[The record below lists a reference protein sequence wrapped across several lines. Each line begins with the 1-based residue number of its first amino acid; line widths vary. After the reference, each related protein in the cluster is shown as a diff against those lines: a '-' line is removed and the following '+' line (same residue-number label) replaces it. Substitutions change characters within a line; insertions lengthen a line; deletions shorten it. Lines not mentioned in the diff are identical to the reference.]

1 MSSSDSCS
9 HGRRDARPALPST
22 NDARAA
28 QPRVEATHAARPRAG
43 ATRAAL
49 ARRLCASA
57 VLLGAMTA
65 ARGAL
70 ADARTEAR
78 LHFRAG
84 MELIAQKQFEEGI
97 RQLQKANEIL
107 PHPNVVFNIARAHAE
122 AGNIEQAIAAYRE
135 YLASDPPDREQVT
148 RIVAQLEQRLAAQRA
163 AAAPEPRPP
172 AAPAPQQP
180 GPQQPGP
187 QQPAAGDTP
196 AQPTAGQ
203 TAAGGAAAPGG
214 AQGPGGAEGPAARP
228 APGPGAAPVDAAGLV
243 GAART
248 EDVYRETVITASRG
262 AQSPLDSPNS
272 TTIVTRQDIRLSG
285 MTRIPELLR
294 RVAGMDVMQITG
306 GDENVSMRGFNS
318 RLANKLLVLVDGRT
332 VKNDVL
338 GSTFW
343 EALSIDVDQI
353 ERIEVVRG
361 PGSALYGADAFAGI
375 VNIITIPPGAGK
387 SGFRVGY
394 GDHQQGY
401 GSAWASAREGDFAY
415 RLSAG
420 YTRYPRWTR
429 EVAGDRIDLETSGQS
444 QDLGAQNVR
453 IDLRASQR
461 LGPRRELDVGA
472 GYARSELD
480 IYGIGPFN
488 DYNLEVANADVA
500 VAYRS
505 EHVNARAYYAN
516 LDGYSL
522 LNAAY
527 LGHTL
532 YAGRPRQHVA
542 NAELEFVKT
551 LRAPAS
557 VVHDFHIG
565 LGYRLKATDWSY
577 LHDDMPIEHHGS
589 VFLQDSMRLGERVTL
604 VASGRLDYVPYLERL
619 IPSPRGSVIVKPTD
633 RQAIRL
639 SGSTAFRSPTALE
652 AYVDLPIQLALPGLE
667 LLSTTRPP
675 VRSGFIIDPEQIIT
689 AEASYLNQQS
699 DYFEFEVTAY
709 YNRVSDLIVLAEP
722 QRTTLSQRAQG
733 VGGLNPE
740 TGRYTSGL
748 GGFENQCDVYHV
760 VGGELGGR
768 VYPVEGLDVFA
779 NYALNLS
786 QQQRPDGCDALEDRR
801 TSQHKVN
808 AGVQVRTPVGV
819 DGEVTFH
826 YQSSQA
832 WAEQVPAGTVIAT
845 SIYPLPAYTLLNARL
860 GYRFLDGRAEISA
873 TVFNALDGIADQPL
887 QMHPF
892 GNRIGRRFMGFFRY
906 SL

>member
-1 MSSSDSCS
+1 MSSPDRCS
-9 HGRRDARPALPST
+9 HGRKGAVPAPAPT
-22 NDARAA
+22 NDARAS
-28 QPRVEATHAARPRAG
+28 RAARPRCG
-43 ATRAAL
+43 AAR
-49 ARRLCASA
+49 ARRLLACAVA
-57 VLLGAMTA
+57 LGAMTA

-84 MELIAQKQFEEGI
+84 MDLIAQKQFDEGI

-122 AGNIEQAIAAYRE
+122 AGHTEQAIAAYRE
-135 YLASDPPDREQVT
+135 YIASAPPDRDQVT
-148 RIVAQLEQRLAAQRA
+148 RIVEQLEQRLAAQRA
-163 AAAPEPRPP
+163 PAAQAATEPKQPPPPEPQ
-172 AAPAPQQP
+172 PQ

-187 QQPAAGDTP
+187 GGAP
-196 AQPTAGQ
+196 AQPTVGQ
-203 TAAGGAAAPGG
+203 PTPEGAPATPAVPAPAPSSRAAPD
-214 AQGPGGAEGPAARP
+214 
-228 APGPGAAPVDAAGLV
+228 DAAGIV

-248 EDVYRETVITASRG
+248 EDVYQETVITASRG

-318 RLANKLLVLVDGRT
+318 RLANKLLVLVNGRT

-375 VNIITIPPGAGK
+375 VNIITIEPGVGK
-387 SGFRVGY
+387 SGFRAGY

-401 GSAWASAREGDFAY
+401 GSVWASAREGDFAY

-429 EVAGDRIDLETSGQS
+429 EVADDRIDLETSGQS

-453 IDLRASQR
+453 IDLRATQR
-461 LGPRRELDVGA
+461 LGPRRELAVGA
-472 GYARSELD
+472 GYSRSELD
-480 IYGIGPFN
+480 VYGIGPFN
-488 DYNLEVANADVA
+488 DYNLEVTNADA
-500 VAYRS
+500 SVAYRG
-505 EHVNARAYYAN
+505 ENVNARTYYSN

-532 YAGRPRQHVA
+532 YAGRPRQHIV

-551 LRAPAS
+551 LRAPAP

-577 LHDDMPIEHHGS
+577 LDDDMPIEHHGS
-589 VFLQDSMRLGERVTL
+589 VFLQDSMKLGERVTL

-619 IPSPRGSVIVKPTD
+619 IPSPRGSVIVKPTP

-639 SGSTAFRSPTALE
+639 SGSTAFRSPTSLE

-675 VRSGFIIDPEQIIT
+675 VRSDFIIDPEQIIT

-709 YNRVSDLIVLAEP
+709 YNRVSNLIVLAEP

-733 VGGLNPE
+733 FGGLNPE
-740 TGRYTSGL
+740 TGRYTSGF
-748 GGFENQCDVYHV
+748 GGFENQCDIYHV

-768 VYPVEGLDVFA
+768 VYPAEGLDVFA

-786 QQQRPDGCDALEDRR
+786 EQQRPAGCSAPEDER
-801 TSQHKVN
+801 TSRHKVN

-845 SIYPLPAYTLLNARL
+845 DIYPLPAYTLLNARL
-860 GYRFLDGRAEISA
+860 GYRFLNNRAEISA
-873 TVFNALDGIADQPL
+873 TVFNALDGLGDQPL

>member
-9 HGRRDARPALPST
+9 HHRRGAAPALAPT

-28 QPRVEATHAARPRAG
+28 RPRS
-43 ATRAAL
+43 ATAL
-49 ARRLCASA
+49 GRK
-57 VLLGAMTA
+57 LLACTIALGSLTA

-84 MELIAQKQFEEGI
+84 MDLIAQKQFDEGI

-122 AGNIEQAIAAYRE
+122 AGHVEQAIAAYRE
-135 YLASDPPDREQVT
+135 YLQSEPADREQVT
-148 RIVAQLEQRLAAQRA
+148 RIVEQLEQRLAAQRGA
-163 AAAPEPRPP
+163 AIPEPKQPP
-172 AAPAPQQP
+172 APAQPPAPQP
-180 GPQQPGP
+180 
-187 QQPAAGDTP
+187 
-196 AQPTAGQ
+196 
-203 TAAGGAAAPGG
+203 
-214 AQGPGGAEGPAARP
+214 P
-228 APGPGAAPVDAAGLV
+228 APGTAPSPPPPAGEPTAQGAPTTAATPTPAPGSKAARADAEGLV

-248 EDVYRETVITASRG
+248 EDVYEETVITASRG

-285 MTRIPELLR
+285 ITRIPELLR

-343 EALSIDVDQI
+343 ESLSIDVDQI

-375 VNIITIPPGAGK
+375 VNIITIEPGAGK
-387 SGFRVGY
+387 SGFRAGY

-401 GSAWASAREGDFAY
+401 ASVWASAREGDFAY

-420 YTRYPRWTR
+420 YTRYPRWSR
-429 EVAGDRIDLETSGQS
+429 EVADDRIDLETSGQS

-453 IDLRASQR
+453 IDLRTSQR
-461 LGPRRELDVGA
+461 LGPRRELTVGA
-472 GYARSELD
+472 GYSRSELD
-480 IYGIGPFN
+480 VYGIGPFN

-505 EHVNARAYYAN
+505 ENVNARTYYSN

-532 YAGRPRQHVA
+532 YAGRPQQHIV

-551 LRAPAS
+551 LRAPAP

-577 LHDDMPIEHHGS
+577 LEDDIPLEHQGS
-589 VFLQDSMRLGERVTL
+589 VFLQDSMKLGERVTL

-619 IPSPRGSVIVKPTD
+619 IPSPRGSVIVKPAE
-633 RQAIRL
+633 RQAIRV
-639 SGSTAFRSPTALE
+639 SGSTAFRSPMALE
-652 AYVDLPIQLALPGLE
+652 AYVDVPIQLTPPGLE
-667 LLSTTRPP
+667 FLSTSRPP
-675 VRSGFIIDPEQIIT
+675 DSSDRPIDPEQIIT

-722 QRTTLSQRAQG
+722 QRTTLSQRAHG
-733 VGGLNPE
+733 SGGLNPE
-740 TGRYTSGL
+740 TGRYTSGF
-748 GGFENQCDVYHV
+748 GGFENQRDVYHV
-760 VGGELGGR
+760 FGGELGGR
-768 VYPVEGLDVFA
+768 VYPVEGLDIFA
-779 NYALNLS
+779 NYALNRS
-786 QQQRPDGCDALEDRR
+786 VHQRPDGGGALTDAR

-808 AGVQVRTPVGV
+808 AGVQLRTPIGV
-819 DGEVTFH
+819 DGEITFH
-826 YQSSQA
+826 YQSSQL
-832 WAEQVPAGTVIAT
+832 WTEQVPTGTVIAT
-845 SIYPLPAYTLLNARL
+845 RQYPLPAYTLLNARV
-860 GYRFLDGRAEISA
+860 GYRFLDRAELSA
-873 TVFNALDGIADQPL
+873 TVFNALDGLGDKAL

-892 GNRIGRRFMGFFRY
+892 GNRIGRRFMGFFSY

>member
-1 MSSSDSCS
+1 MASSDSCS
-9 HGRRDARPALPST
+9 HHRRAPFPALAPT

-28 QPRVEATHAARPRAG
+28 RPPG
-43 ATRAAL
+43 APAL
-49 ARRLCASA
+49 ARKLLACAIA
-57 VLLGAMTA
+57 LGSLTA

-84 MELIAQKQFEEGI
+84 MDLIAQKQFDEGI

-122 AGNIEQAIAAYRE
+122 AGHIEQAIAAYRE
-135 YLASDPPDREQVT
+135 YIGSDPADREEVT
-148 RIVAQLEQRLAAQRA
+148 RIVEQLEKRLAAQRA
-163 AAAPEPRPP
+163 AAGPEPKQPP
-172 AAPAPQQP
+172 APAPQPPAPQQP
-180 GPQQPGP
+180 
-187 QQPAAGDTP
+187 
-196 AQPTAGQ
+196 
-203 TAAGGAAAPGG
+203 APGEAPSSPPPAG
-214 AQGPGGAEGPAARP
+214 GPAAQGAPATPATKAPAP
-228 APGPGAAPVDAAGLV
+228 APGSKATPADAAGIV

-248 EDVYRETVITASRG
+248 EDVYQETVITASRG

-285 MTRIPELLR
+285 ITRIPELLR

-375 VNIITIPPGAGK
+375 VNIITIEPGVGK
-387 SGFRVGY
+387 SGFRAGY
-394 GDHQQGY
+394 GDHRQGY
-401 GSAWASAREGDFAY
+401 ASVWASAREGDFAY

-420 YTRYPRWTR
+420 YTRYPRWSR
-429 EVAGDRIDLETSGQS
+429 EVADDRIDLETSGQS

-453 IDLRASQR
+453 IDLRTSQR
-461 LGPRRELDVGA
+461 LGPQRELTVGA

-505 EHVNARAYYAN
+505 ENVNARTYYSN

-532 YAGRPRQHVA
+532 YAGRPQQHIL

-551 LRAPAS
+551 LRAPAP

-565 LGYRLKATDWSY
+565 LGYRLKATAWSY
-577 LHDDMPIEHHGS
+577 LEDDTLLEHQAS
-589 VFLQDSMRLGERVTL
+589 VFLQDSMKLGERVTL
-604 VASGRLDYVPYLERL
+604 VASGRLDYVPYLQRL
-619 IPSPRGSVIVKPTD
+619 IPSPRGSVIVKPTE

-639 SGSTAFRSPTALE
+639 SGSTAFRSPTSLE

-667 LLSTTRPP
+667 LLSTTRPSD
-675 VRSGFIIDPEQIIT
+675 RSDIIIDPEQIIT

-722 QRTTLSQRAQG
+722 QRTTLSQRAHG
-733 VGGLNPE
+733 YGGLNPE
-740 TGRYTSGL
+740 TGRYTSGF
-748 GGFENQCDVYHV
+748 GGFENQSDVYHV
-760 VGGELGGR
+760 FGGELGGR
-768 VYPVEGLDVFA
+768 VYPVEGLDIFA

-786 QQQRPDGCDALEDRR
+786 EHQRPDGRDAIEDAR
-801 TSQHKVN
+801 TSRHKVN
-808 AGVQVRTPVGV
+808 VGVQLRTPIGI
-819 DGEVTFH
+819 DGEITLH
-826 YQSSQA
+826 YQSSQL
-832 WAEQVPAGTVIAT
+832 WTEQVPTGTVIAT
-845 SIYPLPAYTLLNARL
+845 RQYPLPAYTLLNARV
-860 GYRFLDGRAEISA
+860 GYRFLHRAELSA
-873 TVFNALDGIADQPL
+873 TVFNALDGLGDEPL

-892 GNRIGRRFMGFFRY
+892 GNRIGRRFMGFFSY

>member
-1 MSSSDSCS
+1 MRSGKLFAC
-9 HGRRDARPALPST
+9 
-22 NDARAA
+22 
-28 QPRVEATHAARPRAG
+28 
-43 ATRAAL
+43 
-49 ARRLCASA
+49 A

-84 MELIAQKQFEEGI
+84 MELIAQKRFEEGI
-97 RQLQKANEIL
+97 RQLQKAHEIL

-122 AGNIEQAIAAYRE
+122 AENIEQAIAAYRE
-135 YLASDPPDREQVT
+135 YLASDPPDRVQVT
-148 RIVAQLEQRLAAQRA
+148 RFVEHLEQRLAAQRA
-163 AAAPEPRPP
+163 AAAPEAQRP
-172 AAPAPQQP
+172 AAPEPQRPAPP
-180 GPQQPGP
+180 EP
-187 QQPAAGDTP
+187 
-196 AQPTAGQ
+196 
-203 TAAGGAAAPGG
+203 APGG
-214 AQGPGGAEGPAARP
+214 GAGAPTAAQ
-228 APGPGAAPVDAAGLV
+228 PGAAEAAGPAPAPPRERGADAARLAS
-243 GAART
+243 AART
-248 EDVYRETVITASRG
+248 EDVYQETVVTASRG

-318 RLANKLLVLVDGRT
+318 RLANKLLVLVNGRT
-332 VKNDVL
+332 IKNDVL

-375 VNIITIPPGAGK
+375 VNIITIEPGAGE
-387 SGFRVGY
+387 SGFRAGY

-401 GSAWASAREGDFAY
+401 GSVWASAREGDFAY

-429 EVAGDRIDLETSGQS
+429 EVADDRIDLEKSDLD

-453 IDLRASQR
+453 VDLRASQR
-461 LGPRRELDVGA
+461 LGPGRELAIGG

-488 DYNLEVANADVA
+488 DYNLEVETSDVSI
-500 VAYRS
+500 AYLS
-505 EHVNARAYYAN
+505 DNVNARTYYSR
-516 LDGYSL
+516 LDGRSQ

-532 YAGRPRQHVA
+532 YAGRPQQHIV

-551 LRAPAS
+551 LRAPAP

-565 LGYRLKATDWSY
+565 LGYRLKATAWSY
-577 LHDDMPIEHHGS
+577 LDEGMPIEHHGS
-589 VFLQDSMRLGERVTL
+589 VFLQDSMRLGAHVTL

-619 IPSPRGSVIVKPTD
+619 IPSPRGSLIIKPTD

-667 LLSTTRPP
+667 LLSTTRSPGTTD
-675 VRSGFIIDPEQIIT
+675 VLLDPEQIIT

-699 DYFEFEVTAY
+699 DHFEFEITAY
-709 YNRVSDLIVLAEP
+709 YNRVSNLVVLAEP
-722 QRTTLSQRAQG
+722 APMTLSERAAG
-733 VGGLNPE
+733 LGGLNPE
-740 TGRYTSGL
+740 TGRYTSGF
-748 GGFENQCDVYHV
+748 GGFENQCDIYHV

-786 QQQRPDGCDALEDRR
+786 QQQRPDGCGALEDER

-819 DGEVTFH
+819 DGEVTLH
-826 YQSSQA
+826 YQSGQT
-832 WAEQVPAGTVIAT
+832 WTEQVPTGTVIAT
-845 SIYPLPAYTLLNARL
+845 GRYALPAYTLLNARL
-860 GYRFLDGRAEISA
+860 GYRFLDNRAEISA
-873 TVFNALDGIADQPL
+873 TVFNALDGLGDEPL

>member
-9 HGRRDARPALPST
+9 HGRRDAGPALPPT

-28 QPRVEATHAARPRAG
+28 RPRG
-43 ATRAAL
+43 RAAL
-49 ARRLCASA
+49 ARRLCACA
-57 VLLGAMTA
+57 ALVGAMAA
-65 ARGAL
+65 ARGAR

-84 MELIAQKQFEEGI
+84 MELIAQKQYDEGI
-97 RQLQKANEIL
+97 RQLLKANEIL

-122 AGNIEQAIAAYRE
+122 AGNIEQALAAYRE
-135 YLASDPPDREQVT
+135 YIASDPPDREQVT

-163 AAAPEPRPP
+163 APAPEPQQP

-180 GPQQPGP
+180 GAQQPGT
-187 QQPAAGDTP
+187 QQPAAGDAP
-196 AQPTAGQ
+196 ARPTDGQP
-203 TAAGGAAAPGG
+203 AAGAQAPGG
-214 AQGPGGAEGPAARP
+214 AQAAGGAQGTGARP
-228 APGPGAAPVDAAGLV
+228 ALAPGPGAADAAGIV

-248 EDVYRETVITASRG
+248 EDVYQETVITASRG

-318 RLANKLLVLVDGRT
+318 RLANKLLVLVNGRT

-375 VNIITIPPGAGK
+375 VNIITIEPGAGK
-387 SGFRVGY
+387 SGFRAGY

-401 GSAWASAREGDFAY
+401 GSVWASAREGDFAY

-429 EVAGDRIDLETSGQS
+429 EVADDRIDLETSGQS

-461 LGPRRELDVGA
+461 LGPGRAIDVGA

-488 DYNLEVANADVA
+488 DYNLEVTNADVA

-505 EHVNARAYYAN
+505 ENINARTYYAN

-532 YAGRPRQHVA
+532 YAGRPQQHVV

-565 LGYRLKATDWSY
+565 LGYRLKATEWSY
-577 LHDDMPIEHHGS
+577 LDGDMPIEHHGS
-589 VFLQDSMRLGERVTL
+589 VFLQDSMKLGERVTL

-652 AYVDLPIQLALPGLE
+652 AYVDVPIQLALPGLE

-699 DYFEFEVTAY
+699 DFFEFEVTAY

-722 QRTTLSQRAQG
+722 QRMTLSQRAQG

-740 TGRYTSGL
+740 TGRYTSGF

-768 VYPVEGLDVFA
+768 VYPVEGLDIFA

-786 QQQRPDGCDALEDRR
+786 EQQRPDGCNALEDKR

-826 YQSSQA
+826 YQSSQE
-832 WAEQVPAGTVIAT
+832 WAEQVPTGTVIAT
-845 SIYPLPAYTLLNARL
+845 NIYPLPAYTLLNARL
-860 GYRFLDGRAEISA
+860 GYRFLDNRAEISA
-873 TVFNALDGIADQPL
+873 TVFNALDGIGDQPL

>member
-1 MSSSDSCS
+1 MSSPDSCS
-9 HGRRDARPALPST
+9 HGRRDAGPALPPT

-28 QPRVEATHAARPRAG
+28 RPRG
-43 ATRAAL
+43 RAAL
-49 ARRLCASA
+49 ARRLCACA
-57 VLLGAMTA
+57 ALVGAMAA
-65 ARGAL
+65 ARGAR

-84 MELIAQKQFEEGI
+84 MELIAQKQYDEGI

-122 AGNIEQAIAAYRE
+122 AGRIEQALAAYRE
-135 YLASDPPDREQVT
+135 YIASDPPDREQVT

-163 AAAPEPRPP
+163 APAPEPQQP
-172 AAPAPQQP
+172 AAPAPQPPGAQP
-180 GPQQPGP
+180 PGAQQPGA
-187 QQPAAGDTP
+187 QQPAAGDAP
-196 AQPTAGQ
+196 ARPTDGQP
-203 TAAGGAAAPGG
+203 AAGEQAPGG
-214 AQGPGGAEGPAARP
+214 AQ
-228 APGPGAAPVDAAGLV
+228 APGARQAPGRGAAPVDAAGIV

-248 EDVYRETVITASRG
+248 EDVYQETVITASRG

-318 RLANKLLVLVDGRT
+318 RLANKLLVLVNGRT

-375 VNIITIPPGAGK
+375 VNIITIEPGAGK
-387 SGFRVGY
+387 SGFRAGY

-401 GSAWASAREGDFAY
+401 GSVWASAREGDFAY

-429 EVAGDRIDLETSGQS
+429 EVADDRIDLETSGQS

-461 LGPRRELDVGA
+461 LGPRRALDVGA

-480 IYGIGPFN
+480 VYGIGPFN
-488 DYNLEVANADVA
+488 DYNLEVTNADVA

-505 EHVNARAYYAN
+505 ENVNARAYYTN

-532 YAGRPRQHVA
+532 YAGRPQQHVA

-557 VVHDFHIG
+557 VVHDLHIG
-565 LGYRLKATDWSY
+565 LGYRLKATAWSY
-577 LHDDMPIEHHGS
+577 LDDDMPIEHHGS

-667 LLSTTRPP
+667 MLSTTRPP
-675 VRSGFIIDPEQIIT
+675 VRSGVIIDPEQIIT

-709 YNRVSDLIVLAEP
+709 YNRVSDLIVLSEP

-768 VYPVEGLDVFA
+768 VYPVEGLDIFA

-786 QQQRPDGCDALEDRR
+786 EQQRPDGCNALEDGR

-826 YQSSQA
+826 YQSSQE
-832 WAEQVPAGTVIAT
+832 WAEQVPMGTVIAT
-845 SIYPLPAYTLLNARL
+845 NIYPLPAYTLLNARL
-860 GYRFLDGRAEISA
+860 GYRFLDNRAEISA
-873 TVFNALDGIADQPL
+873 TVFNALDGIGDQPL

>member
-1 MSSSDSCS
+1 MSSPDSCS
-9 HGRRDARPALPST
+9 QGHEGAAPALAST
-22 NDARAA
+22 RG
-28 QPRVEATHAARPRAG
+28 RAG
-43 ATRAAL
+43 GVR
-49 ARRLCASA
+49 ARRLSACA
-57 VLLGAMTA
+57 VLVAAIAA
-65 ARGAL
+65 ARGAR

-84 MELIAQKQFEEGI
+84 MDLIAQKQFDEGI
-97 RQLQKANEIL
+97 KQLQKANEIL

-122 AGNIEQAIAAYRE
+122 AGNIEQAIASYRE
-135 YLASDPPDREQVT
+135 YLASDPPDREQVA
-148 RIVAQLEQRLAAQRA
+148 RILEQLEQRLAAQRA
-163 AAAPEPRPP
+163 ATAPEPQPPPAPAAQPAPAQPAPGEAPAQPAGAPP
-172 AAPAPQQP
+172 AAPGA
-180 GPQQPGP
+180 
-187 QQPAAGDTP
+187 
-196 AQPTAGQ
+196 
-203 TAAGGAAAPGG
+203 GAA
-214 AQGPGGAEGPAARP
+214 AARP
-228 APGPGAAPVDAAGLV
+228 APGRGAAGETSRIV

-248 EDVYRETVITASRG
+248 EDVYQETVVTASRG

-318 RLANKLLVLVDGRT
+318 RLANKLLVLVNGRT

-375 VNIITIPPGAGK
+375 VNIITIEPGAGK
-387 SGFRVGY
+387 SGFRAGY

-401 GSAWASAREGDFAY
+401 GSVWASAREGDFAY

-429 EVAGDRIDLETSGQS
+429 EVADDRIDLETSGQD

-461 LGPRRELDVGA
+461 LGPRRELEVGA

-488 DYNLEVANADVA
+488 DYNLEVTNADVA
-500 VAYRS
+500 VAYLS
-505 EHVNARAYYAN
+505 ENLNARTYYSL
-516 LDGYSL
+516 LDGASQ

-532 YAGRPRQHVA
+532 YAGRPLQHIV
-542 NAELEFVKT
+542 NAELEFVKS
-551 LRAPAS
+551 LRAPAP
-557 VVHDFHIG
+557 VAHDFHIG
-565 LGYRLKATDWSY
+565 LGYRLKATEWSY
-577 LHDDMPIEHHGS
+577 LDDDTPIENHAS
-589 VFLQDSMRLGERVTL
+589 VFLQDSMRLGERFTI

-619 IPSPRGSVIVKPTD
+619 IPSPRGSFIFKPTP
-633 RQAIRL
+633 RQAIRV

-652 AYVDLPIQLALPGLE
+652 AYVDLPIQLALPGVE
-667 LLSTTRPP
+667 LLSTTRAP
-675 VRSGFIIDPEQIIT
+675 VRSDFILDPEQIIT

-709 YNRVSDLIVLAEP
+709 YNRVSNLIVLAEP
-722 QRTTLSQRAQG
+722 QPTTLSQRAEG
-733 VGGLNPE
+733 LGGLNPE
-740 TGRYTSGL
+740 TGRYTSGF

-768 VYPVEGLDVFA
+768 LYPVEGLDLFA

-786 QQQRPDGCDALEDRR
+786 EQQRPGGCSALEDKR

-808 AGVQVRTPVGV
+808 AGVQVRTPIGV
-819 DGEVTFH
+819 DGEITFH
-826 YQSSQA
+826 YQSAQQ

-845 SIYPLPAYTLLNARL
+845 NIYPLPAYTLLNARL
-860 GYRFLDGRAEISA
+860 GYRFLKDRAEISA
-873 TVFNALDGIADQPL
+873 TVFNALDGLGEQPL

-892 GNRIGRRFMGFFRY
+892 GNHIGRRFMGFFRY

>member
-9 HGRRDARPALPST
+9 HGLRDAVPAPAPT

-28 QPRVEATHAARPRAG
+28 RPRSG
-43 ATRAAL
+43 AAL
-49 ARRLCASA
+49 GRRLFACAVA
-57 VLLGAMTA
+57 LGAMTA

-78 LHFRAG
+78 VHFRAG
-84 MELIAQKQFEEGI
+84 MDLIAQKQFDEGI
-97 RQLQKANEIL
+97 RQLHKANEIL

-122 AGNIEQAIAAYRE
+122 AGHLEQAIAAYRE
-135 YLASDPPDREQVT
+135 YIASDPPDRELAT
-148 RIVAQLEQRLAAQRA
+148 RVVEQLEQRLAAQRA
-163 AAAPEPRPP
+163 AAAPEPKQPP
-172 AAPAPQQP
+172 APEPQPP
-180 GPQQPGP
+180 GPQQAAPGD
-187 QQPAAGDTP
+187 AP
-196 AQPTAGQ
+196 AQPTAEG
-203 TAAGGAAAPGG
+203 APANAAAP
-214 AQGPGGAEGPAARP
+214 AP
-228 APGPGAAPVDAAGLV
+228 APASSAAPVDAAGIV

-248 EDVYRETVITASRG
+248 EDVYQETVITASRG

-318 RLANKLLVLVDGRT
+318 RLANKLLVLVNGRT

-375 VNIITIPPGAGK
+375 VNIITIEPGVGK
-387 SGFRVGY
+387 SGFRAGY

-401 GSAWASAREGDFAY
+401 GSVWTSAREGDFAY

-429 EVAGDRIDLETSGQS
+429 EVADDRIDLETSGQS

-453 IDLRASQR
+453 IDLRATQR
-461 LGPRRELDVGA
+461 LGPQRELAVGA
-472 GYARSELD
+472 GYSRSELD
-480 IYGIGPFN
+480 VYGIGPFN
-488 DYNLEVANADVA
+488 DYNLEAANTDAS

-505 EHVNARAYYAN
+505 ENVNARTYYSHI
-516 LDGYSL
+516 DGYSQ

-527 LGHTL
+527 LGHPL
-532 YAGRPRQHVA
+532 YAGRPRQHIV

-551 LRAPAS
+551 LRAPAP

-577 LHDDMPIEHHGS
+577 LDDDMPIEHHGS
-589 VFLQDSMRLGERVTL
+589 VFLQDSMKLGERVTL

-619 IPSPRGSVIVKPTD
+619 IPSPRGSVIVKPTP
-633 RQAIRL
+633 RQAIRV
-639 SGSTAFRSPTALE
+639 SGSTAFRSPTSLE

-667 LLSTTRPP
+667 FLSTTRPP
-675 VRSGFIIDPEQIIT
+675 VRSDVIVDPEQIIT

-699 DYFEFEVTAY
+699 DNFEFEVTAY
-709 YNRVSDLIVLAEP
+709 YNRVSNLIVLAEP

-733 VGGLNPE
+733 FGGLNPE

-748 GGFENQCDVYHV
+748 GGFENQCDIYHV
-760 VGGELGGR
+760 LGGELGGR
-768 VYPVEGLDVFA
+768 VYPAEGLDVFA

-786 QQQRPDGCDALEDRR
+786 EQELPAGCKALKDGR

-819 DGEVTFH
+819 DGEVTLH
-826 YQSSQA
+826 YQSKQE
-832 WAEQVPAGTVIAT
+832 WAEQVPAGTVIDT
-845 SIYPLPAYTLLNARL
+845 HIYKLPAYTLLNARL
-860 GYRFLDGRAEISA
+860 GYRFLNNRAEISA
-873 TVFNALDGIADQPL
+873 TVFNALDGLGDQPL

-892 GNRIGRRFMGFFRY
+892 GNRIGRRFMGFLRY

>member
-9 HGRRDARPALPST
+9 QGRRDAGPALPPT

-28 QPRVEATHAARPRAG
+28 RAVAPRSRTA
-43 ATRAAL
+43 RAAL
-49 ARRLCASA
+49 ERRLTACAI
-57 VLLGAMTA
+57 LLGSVTA
-65 ARGAL
+65 ASGAL

-78 LHFRAG
+78 IHFRAG
-84 MELIAQKQFEEGI
+84 MELIAQKQFDEGI

-122 AGNIEQAIAAYRE
+122 AGNIEQALAAYRE
-135 YLASDPPDREQVT
+135 YIASDPPDREQVT

-163 AAAPEPRPP
+163 AASAEPQQPQQPP
-172 AAPAPQQP
+172 APAPQQP
-180 GPQQPGP
+180 GPQQPAP
-187 QQPAAGDTP
+187 GDAP

-203 TAAGGAAAPGG
+203 PAAPGAQVAHG
-214 AQGPGGAEGPAARP
+214 AQAAAARP
-228 APGPGAAPVDAAGLV
+228 APGATTADAAGIV

-248 EDVYRETVITASRG
+248 EDVYQETVITASRG

-285 MTRIPELLR
+285 TTRIPELLR

-318 RLANKLLVLVDGRT
+318 RLANKLLVLVNGRT

-375 VNIITIPPGAGK
+375 VNIITIEPGAGK
-387 SGFRVGY
+387 SGFRAGY

-401 GSAWASAREGDFAY
+401 GSVWASAREGDFAY

-429 EVAGDRIDLETSGQS
+429 EVADDRIDLETSGQS
-444 QDLGAQNVR
+444 QDIGAQNVR

-461 LGPRRELDVGA
+461 LGPRRALDVGA
-472 GYARSELD
+472 GYSRSELD

-488 DYNLEVANADVA
+488 DYNLEVTNADVA

-505 EHVNARAYYAN
+505 ENVNARTYYSN

-532 YAGRPRQHVA
+532 YAGRPQQHIV

-551 LRAPAS
+551 LRAPAP

-565 LGYRLKATDWSY
+565 LGYRLKATEWSY
-577 LHDDMPIEHHGS
+577 LDDDMPIEHHGS
-589 VFLQDSMRLGERVTL
+589 VFLQDSMKLGERVTI

-639 SGSTAFRSPTALE
+639 SGSTAFRSPTSLE

-675 VRSGFIIDPEQIIT
+675 VRSDFIIDPEQIIT

-709 YNRVSDLIVLAEP
+709 YNRVSDLIALAEP
-722 QRTTLSQRAQG
+722 ERTTLSQRAQG

-748 GGFENQCDVYHV
+748 GGFENQCDIYHV

-768 VYPVEGLDVFA
+768 VYPVEGLDLFA

-786 QQQRPDGCDALEDRR
+786 EQQRPGGCDALEDRR
-801 TSQHKVN
+801 TSRHKVN
-808 AGVQVRTPVGV
+808 AGVQVRSPVGV
-819 DGEVTFH
+819 DGEVTVH
-826 YQSSQA
+826 YQSSQE

-860 GYRFLDGRAEISA
+860 GYRFLNNRAEISA
-873 TVFNALDGIADQPL
+873 TVFNALDGLGDQPL

>member
-1 MSSSDSCS
+1 MSSPDSCS
-9 HGRRDARPALPST
+9 HGRNGAAPAPAPTHDARP
-22 NDARAA
+22 
-28 QPRVEATHAARPRAG
+28 PRPARPRSG
-43 ATRAAL
+43 AAL
-49 ARRLCASA
+49 ARRLLACAVA
-57 VLLGAMTA
+57 LGATTA

-84 MELIAQKQFEEGI
+84 MDLIAQKQFDEGI

-122 AGNIEQAIAAYRE
+122 AGHLEQAIAAYRE
-135 YLASDPPDREQVT
+135 YLASDPADRGQVT
-148 RIVAQLEQRLAAQRA
+148 RIVEQLEQRLAAQRA
-163 AAAPEPRPP
+163 PAAPEPRQPP
-172 AAPAPQQP
+172 APEPQPPAPAQPAPGDAPAQPPAGQPPAGTAAPTGAAAAPAPA
-180 GPQQPGP
+180 
-187 QQPAAGDTP
+187 PASR
-196 AQPTAGQ
+196 
-203 TAAGGAAAPGG
+203 AAH
-214 AQGPGGAEGPAARP
+214 
-228 APGPGAAPVDAAGLV
+228 VDAAGLV

-248 EDVYRETVITASRG
+248 EDVYQETVITASRG

-318 RLANKLLVLVDGRT
+318 RLANKLLVLVNGRT

-375 VNIITIPPGAGK
+375 VNIITIEPGAGK
-387 SGFRVGY
+387 SGFRAGY

-401 GSAWASAREGDFAY
+401 GSVWASAREGDFAY

-429 EVAGDRIDLETSGQS
+429 EVSDDRIDLETSGQS
-444 QDLGAQNVR
+444 QDLGAENVR

-461 LGPRRELDVGA
+461 LGPRRELSVGA
-472 GYARSELD
+472 GYSRSELD

-488 DYNLEVANADVA
+488 DYNLEVANTDAS

-505 EHVNARAYYAN
+505 ENVNARTYYSY
-516 LDGYSL
+516 LDGTSL

-532 YAGRPRQHVA
+532 YAGRPRQHIV
-542 NAELEFVKT
+542 NAELEFAKT
-551 LRAPAS
+551 LRAPAA
-557 VVHDFHIG
+557 VAHDFHIG

-577 LHDDMPIEHHGS
+577 LDGDMPIEHHGS
-589 VFLQDSMRLGERVTL
+589 VFLQDSMKLGDRVTL

-619 IPSPRGSVIVKPTD
+619 IPSPRGSVIVKPTA

-639 SGSTAFRSPTALE
+639 SGSTAFRSPTSLE

-675 VRSGFIIDPEQIIT
+675 VRSDVIIDPEQIIT

-722 QRTTLSQRAQG
+722 QRVTLSQRAQG

-740 TGRYTSGL
+740 TGRYTSGF

-768 VYPVEGLDVFA
+768 VYPVEGLDIFA

-786 QQQRPDGCDALEDRR
+786 EQQRPAGCNAPEDER
-801 TSQHKVN
+801 TSRHKVN
-808 AGVQVRTPVGV
+808 AGVQVRTPIGV

-826 YQSSQA
+826 YQSAQA

-845 SIYPLPAYTLLNARL
+845 TVYPLPAYTLLNARL
-860 GYRFLDGRAEISA
+860 GYRFLDNRAEVSA
-873 TVFNALDGIADQPL
+873 TVFNALDGLGEAPL